1 MQRLIKSLDTLIYG
15 FVAPFGVLYVFPRF
29 FLGLE
34 QNLDIEL
41 PRILALKYTG
51 VLLMNLGGLLAITCA
66 LFMHTRKS
74 GTISPFVRPTE
85 LVRRGPYAWVR
96 HPMMWAGNFVLIGL
110 MLIYSSPL
118 LALWLLI
125 WSRFAAIY
133 IDRYEEPYLVRIFGD
148 EYREYCRTT
157 PRWWPKPI

>member
-1 MQRLIKSLDTLIYG
+1 MIRMQRLIKSLDTLIYG

-85 LVRRGPYAWVR
+85 LVRRGPYACLGATPHDVGGQLR
-96 HPMMWAGNFVLIGL
+96 ADRTHADIQLAAAGT
-110 MLIYSSPL
+110 
-118 LALWLLI
+118 LAADMESLRSNL
-125 WSRFAAIY
+125 Y
-133 IDRYEEPYLVRIFGD
+133 
-148 EYREYCRTT
+148 
-157 PRWWPKPI
+157 